1 MRRLILVVVVV
12 GVVRVV
18 LAYREKK
25 LSAGEAEL
33 GIDR

>member
-1 MRRLILVVVVV
+1 MRRLIFVVVVV

-18 LAYREKK
+18 LAYRDRK

-33 GIDR
+33 GLNE